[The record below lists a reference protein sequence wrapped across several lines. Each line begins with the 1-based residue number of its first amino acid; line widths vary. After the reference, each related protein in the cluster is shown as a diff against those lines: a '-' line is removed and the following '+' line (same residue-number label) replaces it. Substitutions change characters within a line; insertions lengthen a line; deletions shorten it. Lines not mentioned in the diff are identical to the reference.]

1 MATNEE
7 LLKQISQLKQQLSDE
22 KEKNEKKIVLKV
34 SEKGAIQINGI
45 RRMPITL
52 YKAEMET
59 ILNMSDTINNFI
71 TDNISKLSVK
81 KEKST

>member
-7 LLKQISQLKQQLSDE
+7 LLKQISQLQQQLSDE